1 VRRGFTLI
9 ELLVVIAIIAIL
21 AAILFPVFARAR
33 EKARMA
39 SCQSNLKELAL
50 GVLMY
55 TQDYD
60 ERTPG
65 AYGNSTQSTSARPG
79 DVNPTG
85 PISGWGG
92 AGRWWAWA
100 DMIYPY
106 VKNDQIYRCPSGSS
120 STCDYNMNNWAS
132 PGSHTGGGRKLA
144 QIERPAEQLMLYD
157 SFGLASCG
165 RAHGYLLDSN
175 GSRKWCYGYPAVDD
189 FNFPGDNTYA
199 ANRERHNSGCN
210 YSFMDGHVKWLNNSE
225 TYMEGSSSSNP
236 SYQKYWNP
244 T

>member
-65 AYGNSTQSTSARPG
+65 SYGNSSTSSSNNPG
-79 DVNPTG
+79 VNIPAGAITG
-85 PISGWGG
+85 RGG
-92 AGRWWAWA
+92 TNTYWHWA

-106 VKNDQIYRCPSGSS
+106 VKNDQIYVCPSSGPVGYNYSYSS
-120 STCDYNMNNWAS
+120 NAWPM
-132 PGSHTGGGRKLA
+132 PGSHTSPGMKLA
-144 QIERPAEQLMLYD
+144 MIARPAEQLMLYD
-157 SFGLASCG
+157 SGRVTACG
-165 RAHGYLLDSN
+165 RAHGYRLDSD
-175 GSRKWCYGYPAVDD
+175 GSRTWCYGYPAVDEEK
-189 FNFPGDNTYA
+189 FAPGNQY
-199 ANRERHNSGCN
+199 NVNMERHNAGCN
-210 YSFMDGHVKWLNNSE
+210 YSFMDGHVKWLSNSE
-225 TYMEGSSSSNP
+225 TYTDSTSGP
-236 SYQKYWNP
+236 AYRRYWNP
-244 T
+244 I

>member
-1 VRRGFTLI
+1 
-9 ELLVVIAIIAIL
+9 VVIAIIAIL

-39 SCQSNLKELAL
+39 SCQSNLKELQL
-50 GVLMY
+50 GIVMY
-55 TQDYD
+55 TQDHD

-79 DVNPTG
+79 ADNPAG
-85 PISGWGG
+85 PVYGWGG
-92 AGRWWAWA
+92 AGSWWMWC

-106 VKNDQIYRCPSGSS
+106 VRNLQIYHCPSGSS
-120 STCDYNMNNWAS
+120 SRCDYNMNNWAS
-132 PGSHTGGGRKLA
+132 PGSHVSSGKKLA
-144 QIERPAEQLMLYD
+144 LIPKPAEQIALYD
-157 SFGLASCG
+157 SWGLRSCG
-165 RAHGYLLDSN
+165 RAHGYRLDSN
-175 GSRKWCYGYPAVDD
+175 GSLPWCYGYPTCDETKFV
-189 FNFPGDNTYA
+189 PGNQYA
-199 ANRERHNSGCN
+199 QNRERHNAGCN

-225 TYMEGSSSSNP
+225 TYMEGTSSSNP